1 MSLLT
6 KREQEEK
13 ITRARCF
20 NNLDDDFKKKFVK
33 KGFGDFEDIN
43 NWDLYWNY
51 FRYNNKECSDAFN
64 RVVEDSDS
72 DESSVS
78 TSYFRRPRKINAKKS
93 SRSSTCKSKSLST
106 KKSKRKSPRRS
117 TRKVLH
123 KSKGKKASP
132 RKSSRSTRKR

>member
-13 ITRARCF
+13 RTRARCF
-20 NNLDDDFKKKFVK
+20 NNLHDDIKKKFVK
-33 KGFGDFEDIN
+33 KGFGDFEDMN
-43 NWDLYWNY
+43 NWDTYWNY
-51 FRYNNKECSDAFN
+51 FRYKNNECSHAFN
-64 RVVEDSDS
+64 RVEESDSDS
-72 DESSVS
+72 DEISISAFS
-78 TSYFRRPRKINAKKS
+78 RRPRKINAKKS
-93 SRSSTCKSKSLST
+93 SRSSSCKSKSLST